1 MKPKKSLLS
10 KMFLFVGLPAAVVF
24 CVTAAIV
31 LSSVKQTVTRL
42 TNSQLTAESQAA
54 SYQIAAYFS
63 KYTEVATQMSAN
75 SQFEDLFLKAAP
87 GTKITSAEGFAAVK
101 QSLVNVK
108 QSDPD
113 NIVVAW
119 IADIDS
125 SQLTQADGYL
135 SGADWNVLERPWY
148 KELIKK
154 QTVILT
160 EPYQDTQTKEW
171 IVSVV
176 APVYQPGTKTLLGVT
191 GIDFSIGTLQTMVS
205 GYKLGNTG
213 FYMLATEAGKLIYH
227 PDQDMNDKNIS
238 ETGMSQNVIAAIQNK
253 TAGSITYT
261 ARSQTNYGYVAPV
274 GATGWTVTTGLPQKE
289 FNAEF
294 SAVQTSVFTVFIL
307 ALLLLLALIVFMSR
321 GIIHP
326 LKNLTAAAGKI
337 ADGDLDVELN
347 ITSKDETGQVAQAFS
362 RTVDRLRQY
371 VHYIEEISSV
381 LDQIAVGNLSFELQY
396 DYVGEFSK
404 IKNSLENIKTT
415 LTKLFMGIYESAEQ
429 VASGSHQVAGASQA
443 LAQGAAEQASSI
455 EELSASIMEI
465 SGQVNL
471 TAANSATASQLAGRA
486 STEIQ
491 HGNESMQQLIAAM
504 DEMSRSSDEIGKI
517 IKTIQDIA
525 FQTNILAL
533 NAAVEAARAGSAG
546 KGFAVVADEVRN
558 LASKSAEA
566 AANTTTLIENSISSV
581 ANGTKIVQETAQSL
595 NLVMESAQKTTNLV
609 DEISKASREQA
620 LSIEQV
626 TTGVDQISAVVQTN
640 SATSEESAASSEEL
654 NSQAQ
659 TLKALVERFNTAAS
673 ANGTE

>member
-75 SQFEDLFLKAAP
+75 SQFGDLFLKAVP

-119 IADIDS
+119 VADIDS
-125 SQLTQADGYL
+125 SQLTQSDGYS

-148 KELIKK
+148 QELTKD

-176 APVYQPGTKTLLGVT
+176 APVYQAGTNTLLGAT

-227 PDQDMNDKNIS
+227 PDQNMKEKNVS
-238 ETGMSQNVIAAIQNK
+238 ETGMSRNVIAAIQSK
-253 TAGSITYT
+253 TAGAITYT
-261 ARSQTNYGYVAPV
+261 ARGQTNHGYVAPV
-274 GATGWTVTTGLPQKE
+274 GTTGWTVTTGLPQKE

-294 SAVQTSVFTVFIL
+294 SAVQTSVIAVFIL

-321 GIIHP
+321 GIIRP
-326 LKNLTAAAGKI
+326 LKDLTAAAGKI
-337 ADGDLDVELN
+337 ADGDLDVELS
-347 ITSKDETGQVAQAFS
+347 ISSKDETGQVAQAFS

-471 TAANSATASQLAGRA
+471 TAANSATASQLADRA
-486 STEIQ
+486 SAEIQ
-491 HGNESMQQLIAAM
+491 HGNESMQKLIAAM
-504 DEMSRSSDEIGKI
+504 DGMSRSSGEIGKI

-609 DEISKASREQA
+609 DEISKASKEQA